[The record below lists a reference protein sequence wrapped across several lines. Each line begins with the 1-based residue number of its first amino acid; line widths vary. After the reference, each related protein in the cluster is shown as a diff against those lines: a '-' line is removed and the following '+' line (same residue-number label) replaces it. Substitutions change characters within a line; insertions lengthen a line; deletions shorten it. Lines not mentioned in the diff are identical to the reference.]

1 MSPERALGK
10 SIDNNVE
17 KIQGNDN
24 IFDYFV
30 KEAEIFGF
38 KIFGDDIKNCWVG
51 GDAENTYHNF
61 GGSSNARLA
70 NRVMAL
76 ALHSM
81 QTCLSI
87 AMRSKLSK

>member
-30 KEAEIFGF
+30 KEAEIFGY
-38 KIFGDDIKNCWVG
+38 KIFGADNKNCWVG
-51 GDAENTYHNF
+51 GDAENTYDNF
-61 GGSSNARLA
+61 DGSSKSSISKSGYGSGT
-70 NRVMAL
+70 AL
-76 ALHSM
+76 YADM
-81 QTCLSI
+81 FVY
-87 AMRSKLSK
+87 RYEE

>member
-30 KEAEIFGF
+30 KEAEIFGH
-38 KIFGDDIKNCWVG
+38 KIFGADNKNCWVG
-51 GDAENTYHNF
+51 GDTENTYDNF
-61 GGSSNARLA
+61 GGSSKCSISKSGYGSGT
-70 NRVMAL
+70 AL
-76 ALHSM
+76 YADM
-81 QTCLSI
+81 FVY
-87 AMRSKLSK
+87 RYEE